1 MHVNAL
7 LLQNCEYYFVD
18 GLKKELCALE
28 CRNMHPKCEKNY
40 HNIMVAFFFNQDGK
54 NAYITQILVYYSVN
68 RLFCLNSRDTVSVI
82 YGLSLKLFLVNMY
95 LFFYITFIR

>member
-7 LLQNCEYYFVD
+7 LLQNYEYYFVD

-28 CRNMHPKCEKNY
+28 CRNMHPKCEKIIITLWW
-40 HNIMVAFFFNQDGK
+40 HFSLIKMEK
-54 NAYITQILVYYSVN
+54 NAYITQILVYYSVK

-82 YGLSLKLFLVNMY
+82 YGLSLKLFLVHMY